1 MQREQR
7 KRKLKPVMVDM
18 AESNLSY
25 IGGKRFPQH
34 SDSDKITKL
43 CFDFDVKMSG
53 NWFEKYRKKKGKD
66 CLHGPV
72 AKIGPNLHN
81 FQ

>member
-1 MQREQR
+1 MLVFDENGTLDFGKLSLPMQREQR

-34 SDSDKITKL
+34 SDSPIE
-43 CFDFDVKMSG
+43 S
-53 NWFEKYRKKKGKD
+53 
-66 CLHGPV
+66 
-72 AKIGPNLHN
+72 
-81 FQ
+81 